1 MNNSKEENDLLK
13 LDKQLCFRLYSSSR
27 KMTRLYKPLLK
38 ALNLTYPQ
46 YLVMLVLWDE
56 ETINFKLL
64 GEKLELK
71 TGTLTPLLDR
81 LEKLGYLLKEKDKND
96 DRKTIVII
104 TKNGKL
110 LKNNA
115 VTVPTT
121 LGNQLKL
128 TTEEYKKY
136 IAILDEI
143 AMKLEVAEKKY
154 K

>member
-71 TGTLTPLLDR
+71 QAL
-81 LEKLGYLLKEKDKND
+81 
-96 DRKTIVII
+96 
-104 TKNGKL
+104 
-110 LKNNA
+110 
-115 VTVPTT
+115 
-121 LGNQLKL
+121 
-128 TTEEYKKY
+128 
-136 IAILDEI
+136 
-143 AMKLEVAEKKY
+143 
-154 K
+154 